1 MNKIGFLLC
10 NFLLMG
16 GPVAHAATTCSYDKA
31 ALLALDEEAFD
42 QDPSGGWR
50 TVAKTPGCELAAADL
65 LNAYRTKHSKV
76 SAVLAWHE
84 GQLRAMAGQYERA
97 IPLLNKDRKPPGQDP
112 AGWNYYVDA
121 TLAFLR
127 HDKPALLNARQQ
139 LAAVPYAE
147 GMGLPPLKNGY
158 FEIPGQPGHPATRMR
173 WPPNID
179 VVDGLVACFGKSY
192 SEADGKACRPPSP

>member
-1 MNKIGFLLC
+1 MNKIAFLLC
-10 NFLLMG
+10 SFLLLG
-16 GPVAHAATTCSYDKA
+16 SSVTHAATTCSYDKA
-31 ALLALDEEAFD
+31 AMLGLDEEEFD
-42 QDPSGGWR
+42 QDLSGGWR
-50 TVAKTPGCELAAADL
+50 AVANTSGCELAAADL
-65 LNAYRTKHSKV
+65 LAAYRTQHPKV

-97 IPLLNKDRKPPGQDP
+97 IPLLNQDRKPPGQDL

-127 HDKPALLNARQQ
+127 QDKPALLNARHQ

-147 GMGLPPLKNGY
+147 GIGLPPLKNGY
-158 FEIPGQPGHPATRMR
+158 FEVPGQPGHPATHMR

-192 SEADGKACRPPSP
+192 SEANEKSCRPPSP